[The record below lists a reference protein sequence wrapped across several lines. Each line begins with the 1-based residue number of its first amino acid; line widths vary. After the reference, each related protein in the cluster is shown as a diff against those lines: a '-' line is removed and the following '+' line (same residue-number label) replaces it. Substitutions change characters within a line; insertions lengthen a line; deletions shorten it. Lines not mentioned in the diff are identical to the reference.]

1 PFWFKPLQFEPRA
14 FWAPRTM
21 SLHRTMAPLAAN
33 GPICLTSKNTFL
45 DCPSP
50 WIDYV
55 TVVERPKSDP
65 TSDATTT
72 SASDLSNSEGSL
84 RAGAF
89 GGGRLAKEED
99 PKQQSDRNAEKDG
112 NDSSDDSDMC
122 SKRQGISRSQRR
134 RMQRKS
140 KEEYFRKTRSAH
152 SVNEHAAENSS
163 AAVRSGTSTKISL

>member
-1 PFWFKPLQFEPRA
+1 
-14 FWAPRTM
+14 M
-21 SLHRTMAPLAAN
+21 SLHRTMAPLAAD
-33 GPICLTSKNTFL
+33 GPICLTAKNTFL

-72 SASDLSNSEGSL
+72 SESDLASRESLGSSNRPVVGLSAVLLSL

-89 GGGRLAKEED
+89 GGGRLAKEEG
-99 PKQQSDRNAEKDG
+99 PEQQSDSNAEKDG
-112 NDSSDDSDMC
+112 NDSLDDSDMC
-122 SKRQGISRSQRR
+122 SKPQGKSRSQRR
-134 RMQRKS
+134 RLQRKA
-140 KEEYFRKTRSAH
+140 KEAYFGKTMDAH